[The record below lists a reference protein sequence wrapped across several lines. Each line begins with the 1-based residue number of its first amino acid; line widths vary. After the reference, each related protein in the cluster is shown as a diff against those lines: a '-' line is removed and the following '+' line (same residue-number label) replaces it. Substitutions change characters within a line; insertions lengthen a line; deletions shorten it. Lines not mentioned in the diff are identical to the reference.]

1 MKFILSDNPLK
12 KEQKESDEMKNIRE
26 TMRKKKRKKKRKQ
39 NPCKQKSVSICLNFI
54 LFNVADKPSQ
64 KL

>member
-26 TMRKKKRKKKRKQ
+26 GI
-39 NPCKQKSVSICLNFI
+39 NSGLNDSEE
-54 LFNVADKPSQ
+54 NVIV
-64 KL
+64 